1 MTEDEAYKVHIQY
14 TFNAVSYTHLIKPMP
29 IRPTT
34 IMIFLI
40 FLLSS
45 IDFSFELVLSSIIHS
60 VITVSYTHLLRRCE
74 YCIVF
79 FFKRI
84 FYYPI

>member
-1 MTEDEAYKVHIQY
+1 MGESIPV
-14 TFNAVSYTHLIKPMP
+14 

-60 VITVSYTHLLRRCE
+60 VIMFGVIPKLS
-74 YCIVF
+74 
-79 FFKRI
+79 
-84 FYYPI
+84 